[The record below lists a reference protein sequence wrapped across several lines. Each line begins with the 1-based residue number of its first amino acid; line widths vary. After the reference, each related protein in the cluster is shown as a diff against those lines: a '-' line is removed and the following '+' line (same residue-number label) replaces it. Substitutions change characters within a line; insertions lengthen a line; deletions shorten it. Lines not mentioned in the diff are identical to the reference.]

1 MANPYNAFTEPQPGV
16 FAFTGPGV
24 PPVTLTGPVAAQ
36 QAAMLGQPPAN
47 VSAPLALTG
56 MSSAPPMASGLPE
69 ERSDAVPN
77 YAPPTGPNGLPG
89 ASFTA
94 PARPDALDN
103 PLNAPPEPIAS
114 VAPKEELVSKRPD
127 ASFAGD
133 RPAPTPTRRI
143 GPGGQGGGM
152 PAGPVDASGGFLGA
166 SNMIAARLL
175 NQHGGGSAGTKADA
189 WMNQTR
195 QTQVQDGRVGA
206 IPMAG
211 YLGAVGSEGS
221 ANEKLRQENDAVES
235 QRLAKEAEAE
245 QAAAA
250 AIAQAQHEAQMKRQ
264 DLRASMEAITNE
276 ANEPDVDPGR
286 WYSDKSTASLIM
298 LGLAAGAAG
307 MMNGRAGIAG
317 NPVIQAWE
325 RGVER
330 DIENQIRNK
339 DSRERGKAAKLQRLG
354 QFYGMVKEET
364 GDDVLAM
371 NQAKITAAT
380 IDQKRLQAKMLQ
392 SDSPLAEA
400 RAEAAYAALDRFKA
414 EKVIENEKHLQVQKT
429 GTEKFIPKG
438 TGAGG
443 GGLTLKQQLDIARG
457 QAQLNKEFNPQGKAG
472 ETRGEMVLGG
482 RVVPLDPS
490 LSPTE
495 AEKGRA
501 GATYLS
507 LARQQFNEAKRL
519 RGTGVGLVDA
529 DLQSALKSGSEYF
542 SKAKDMGVVTGG
554 EWEVTK
560 DLYRGVGAEKALD
573 QVIDTIDRQSVA
585 HELQYGGDKRGQ
597 LARQAPK

>member
-143 GPGGQGGGM
+143 GPGGAGGA
-152 PAGPVDASGGFLGA
+152 AGPVDASGGFLGA

-189 WMNQTR
+189 WMSQTR

-211 YLGAVGSEGS
+211 YLGAVGSEGA
-221 ANEKLRQENDAVES
+221 ANERVRQEGDALDA
-235 QRLAKEAEAE
+235 QKLAKEVEIEQRAAEE
-245 QAAAA
+245 I
-250 AIAQAQHEAQMKRQ
+250 AIRQREAMLKRQ
-264 DLRASMEAITNE
+264 DIRASMEAIVNE
-276 ANEPDVDPGR
+276 ADAPDVAPEK
-286 WYSDKSTASLIM
+286 WWSSKSTGATIG
-298 LGLAAGAAG
+298 LGLAAAFAG
-307 MMNGRAGIAG
+307 YNNGKASIKG
-317 NPVIQAWE
+317 NPILDSIDRA
-325 RGVER
+325 VER
-330 DIENQIRNK
+330 DITAQVQNK
-339 DSRERGKAAKLQRLG
+339 DAKDRNKAAKYQRLG
-354 QFYGMVKEET
+354 QLYSLVKEET
-364 GDDVLAM
+364 GDEVQAM
-371 NQAKITAAT
+371 HA
-380 IDQKRLQAKMLQ
+380 AKMVALTITQKQLQQQALQ
-392 SDSPLAEA
+392 SDSPLAQA
-400 RAEAAYAALDRFKA
+400 RYDAAFAAIDRHKA
-414 EKVIENEKHLQVQKT
+414 DEVMKNERLLQT
-429 GTEKFIPKG
+429 TRAMNDKFIPKG

-443 GGLTLKQQLDIARG
+443 GGLTLKQQLDIAKG
-457 QAQLNKEFNPQGKAG
+457 QAQLNREFNPSAKPG
-472 ETRGEMVLGG
+472 ENPGEMVLGNAI
-482 RVVPLDPS
+482 VPLDPT
-490 LSPTE
+490 LTPG
-495 AEKGRA
+495 EKEKARK
-501 GATYLS
+501 GAMALG
-507 LARQQFNEAKRL
+507 LARQEFEEARRL
-519 RGTGVGLVDA
+519 RGLGFGLADA
-529 DLQSALKSGSEYF
+529 DVQSALKNGVERYSS
-542 SKAKDMGVVTGG
+542 AKDMGVVTGG
-554 EWEVTK
+554 EWDVSK
-560 DLYRGVGAEKALD
+560 DIYRGVGADKALD
-573 QVIDTIDRQSVA
+573 QVLNSIGRSA
-585 HELQYGGDKRGQ
+585 HAHTVQYGANKRIPD
-597 LARQAPK
+597 PKP